1 MPSEIYMLQLGMT
14 MTEGTVAEWHIP
26 DGGEV
31 KLGEDLYRLETE
43 KVEMEVEAEAA
54 GIVKH
59 LVPQEATVEPGDVVG
74 FIFALDEAIPDPLP
88 TPSSPPTIKQGE
100 GDEAAVPEAAATA
113 APAAPEPAAA
123 AAPAAPARAP
133 GERVPASPA
142 ARKLAK
148 ELDVDLATVAGTGPR
163 GRVTEDDV
171 RSAHEAASAAPAAAP
186 AAAQGPASP
195 LARKRA
201 EALGVDLATVTGTG
215 PGGRITKEDV
225 ERAAAGGAPAPAAAA
240 APSTPAATP
249 DDEVM
254 AVRGMRKV
262 IAERMYASLQQTAQL
277 TMDMEV
283 VMDDC
288 VRLRTQLVEEWASE
302 GVRPSYTDI
311 VMKAAAKAL
320 RDHPRMNAQFLDT
333 EMRLRGEVHVGMAV
347 ALDEGLIVPV
357 VRNVDHLGLKEIAQ
371 ESSRLA
377 TAAREGTLGLDEM
390 AGGTFTVSTLGM
402 FGVESF
408 TPILN
413 PPEVGILGV
422 NRLRD
427 GVRWEGERA
436 VPQKAM
442 TLSLTWDHRALDGAP
457 AAQFL
462 ASVRDYLE
470 APFRLL
476 I

>member
-1 MPSEIYMLQLGMT
+1 MPTEIYMMKLGMT

-31 KLGEDLYRLETE
+31 KTGEDLYRLETE

-54 GIVKH
+54 GTVRH
-59 LVPQEATVEPGDVVG
+59 LVPAEATVDPGAVVG
-74 FIFALDEAIPDPLP
+74 YIYAAGEEIPAELP
-88 TPSSPPTIKQGE
+88 GA
-100 GDEAAVPEAAATA
+100 GA
-113 APAAPEPAAA
+113 PAAA
-123 AAPAAPARAP
+123 ASAPAASVDAPAPAQAAEAP
-133 GERVPASPA
+133 AAVSGGRVAASPA
-142 ARKLAK
+142 ARKLAR
-148 ELDVDLATVAGTGPR
+148 ELGVDLATVAGTGPR

-171 RSAHEAASAAPAAAP
+171 RGAHESAAAATTPAQA
-186 AAAQGPASP
+186 PASP

-201 EALGVDLATVTGTG
+201 KALGVDLATITGTG

-225 ERAAAGGAPAPAAAA
+225 EAAASASPGAATPAPAD
-240 APSTPAATP
+240 ATA
-249 DDEVM
+249 DETLP
-254 AVRGMRKV
+254 VRGMRKV
-262 IAERMYASLQQTAQL
+262 IAERMFASLRDTAQL
-277 TMDMEV
+277 TMDMEAD
-283 VMDDC
+283 MDDC
-288 VRLRTQLVEEWASE
+288 VRLRAQLIEEWADE

-311 VMKAAAKAL
+311 VMKAAARAL
-320 RDHPRMNAQFLDT
+320 RDHPRMNARFEGAEIT
-333 EMRLRGEVHVGMAV
+333 LRGEVHIGMAV
-347 ALDEGLIVPV
+347 ALEEGLVVPV
-357 VRNVDHLGLKEIAQ
+357 LRHVDRAGLKEIAV

-377 TAAREGTLGLDEM
+377 AAAREGKLSLDDM

-402 FGVESF
+402 FGVDSF

-422 NRLRD
+422 NRLRE
-427 GVRWEGERA
+427 GVRWEGERP
-436 VPQKAM
+436 VRRQTM

-476 I
+476 V

>member
-1 MPSEIYMLQLGMT
+1 MPTEIYMMKLGMT
-14 MTEGTVAEWHIP
+14 MTEGTVAEWHVP

-54 GIVKH
+54 GIVRH
-59 LVPQEATVEPGDVVG
+59 LVPAETTVDPGDVVG
-74 FIFALDEAIPDPLP
+74 WIYAADEEIPDVLP
-88 TPSSPPTIKQGE
+88 GAPAGGAS
-100 GDEAAVPEAAATA
+100 A
-113 APAAPEPAAA
+113 APVAEAPAAA
-123 AAPAAPARAP
+123 ATTATAEAPAAPARAE

-148 ELDVDLATVAGTGPR
+148 ELGVDLATVTATGPR

-171 RSAHEAASAAPAAAP
+171 RAAHEAAAAAPAAAP
-186 AAAQGPASP
+186 AGAQAPASP

-225 ERAAAGGAPAPAAAA
+225 EAAAAGGAPAAAPAAAA
-240 APSTPAATP
+240 AAPAEVR

-262 IAERMYASLQQTAQL
+262 IAERMYASLQETAQL
-277 TMDMEV
+277 TMDMDV
-283 VMDDC
+283 AMDDC
-288 VRLRTQLVEEWASE
+288 VKLRSQLIEEWAND

-320 RDHPRMNAQFLDT
+320 RDHPRMNAQFLGT
-333 EMRLRGEVHVGMAV
+333 EMNLRGEVHVGMAV
-347 ALDEGLIVPV
+347 ALDEGLVVPV
-357 VRNVDHLGLKEIAQ
+357 VRNVDQIDLKAIAQ

-377 TAAREGTLGLDEM
+377 GLAREGKLGLDDM

-402 FGVESF
+402 FGVDSF

-427 GVRWEGERA
+427 DVRWEGERP
-436 VPQKAM
+436 VRQKAM

-462 ASVRDYLE
+462 ATLRDYLE

-476 I
+476 V

>member
-1 MPSEIYMLQLGMT
+1 MPTEIYMVKLGMT
-14 MTEGTVAEWHIP
+14 MTEGTVAEWHVP

-31 KLGEDLYRLETE
+31 KAGEDLYRLETE
-43 KVEMEVEAEAA
+43 KVEMEVEAEAT
-54 GIVKH
+54 GTVRH
-59 LVPQEATVEPGDVVG
+59 LVPDEATVDPGVVVG
-74 FIFALDEAIPDPLP
+74 YIYAA
-88 TPSSPPTIKQGE
+88 GE
-100 GDEAAVPEAAATA
+100 EIPEALPGAG
-113 APAAPEPAAA
+113 APAASASATPAPASTASAPAAA
-123 AAPAAPARAP
+123 SAPAPATAS
-133 GERVPASPA
+133 GGRVAASPA
-142 ARKLAK
+142 ARRLAR
-148 ELDVDLATVAGTGPR
+148 ELDVDLATVTGTGPG

-171 RSAHEAASAAPAAAP
+171 RTAREAAASAPAPAA
-186 AAAQGPASP
+186 PASP

-201 EALGVDLATVTGTG
+201 KALGVDLAAVTGTG

-225 ERAAAGGAPAPAAAA
+225 EAAASAAPAAVAPAEAA
-240 APSTPAATP
+240 G
-249 DDEVM
+249 DEVV

-262 IAERMYASLQQTAQL
+262 IAERMYASLRDTAQL
-277 TMDMEV
+277 TMDMDA

-288 VRLRTQLVEEWASE
+288 ARLRAQLIEEWADE
-302 GVRPSYTDI
+302 GVRPSWTDI
-311 VMKAAAKAL
+311 VMKAAARAL
-320 RDHPRMNAQFLDT
+320 RDHPRMNARFEGA
-333 EMRLRGEVHVGMAV
+333 EMTLRGEVHVGMAV
-347 ALDEGLIVPV
+347 ALDEGLVVPV
-357 VRNVDHLGLKEIAQ
+357 LRHVDRMGLREIAV

-377 TAAREGTLGLDEM
+377 AAAREGKLSLDDM

-402 FGVESF
+402 FGVDSF

-427 GVRWEGERA
+427 GVRWEGERP
-436 VPQKAM
+436 VRQRTM

-476 I
+476 VQGDGR

>member
-1 MPSEIYMLQLGMT
+1 MPTEIYMMKLGMT

-54 GIVKH
+54 GIVRH
-59 LVPQEATVEPGDVVG
+59 LVPAETTVDPGDVVG
-74 FIFALDEAIPDPLP
+74 WIYAADEEIPDVLP
-88 TPSSPPTIKQGE
+88 GAPSGGAS
-100 GDEAAVPEAAATA
+100 A
-113 APAAPEPAAA
+113 APAAAEPAAA
-123 AAPAAPARAP
+123 AAEAPAAPARAE

-142 ARKLAK
+142 ARRLAK
-148 ELDVDLATVAGTGPR
+148 ELGVDLATVTATGPR

-171 RSAHEAASAAPAAAP
+171 RTAHESAAAAPAAAP
-186 AAAQGPASP
+186 AAAAGTPAPASP

-201 EALGVDLATVTGTG
+201 EALGVDLSTVAGTG

-225 ERAAAGGAPAPAAAA
+225 EAAAAGGAPAVAPAAAA
-240 APSTPAATP
+240 APAEVR

-262 IAERMYASLQQTAQL
+262 IAERMYASLQETAQL
-277 TMDMEV
+277 TMDMDV
-283 VMDDC
+283 AMDDC
-288 VRLRTQLVEEWASE
+288 VKLRSQLIEEWAGDS
-302 GVRPSYTDI
+302 VRPSYTDI

-320 RDHPRMNAQFLDT
+320 RDHPRMNAQFLGT
-333 EMRLRGEVHVGMAV
+333 EMNLRGEVHVGMAV
-347 ALDEGLIVPV
+347 ALDEGLVVPV
-357 VRNVDHLGLKEIAQ
+357 VRNVDQIDLKAIAQ

-377 TAAREGTLGLDEM
+377 GLAREGKLGLDDM

-402 FGVESF
+402 FGVDSF

-427 GVRWEGERA
+427 DVRWEGERP
-436 VPQKAM
+436 VRQKAM

-462 ASVRDYLE
+462 ASVKDYLE

-476 I
+476 V

>member
-1 MPSEIYMLQLGMT
+1 MPTEIYMMKLGMT

-54 GIVKH
+54 GIVRH
-59 LVPQEATVEPGDVVG
+59 LVPAEATVDPGAVVG
-74 FIFALDEAIPDPLP
+74 WIYAAGEEIPDVLP
-88 TPSSPPTIKQGE
+88 GA
-100 GDEAAVPEAAATA
+100 GA
-113 APAAPEPAAA
+113 APAAAPAEAEPAAA
-123 AAPAAPARAP
+123 AAEAPAAPARAE

-142 ARKLAK
+142 ARRLAK
-148 ELDVDLATVAGTGPR
+148 ELGVDLATVTATGPR

-171 RSAHEAASAAPAAAP
+171 RTAHEAAAAAPAAAP
-186 AAAQGPASP
+186 AGSPAPASP

-201 EALGVDLATVTGTG
+201 EALGVDLSTVTGTG

-225 ERAAAGGAPAPAAAA
+225 EAAATGGAPAAAPTAAA
-240 APSTPAATP
+240 APAAARE
-249 DDEVM
+249 DEVM

-262 IAERMYASLQQTAQL
+262 IAERMYASLQETAQL
-277 TMDMEV
+277 TMDMDV
-283 VMDDC
+283 AMDDC
-288 VRLRTQLVEEWASE
+288 VKLRSQLIEEWAGDS
-302 GVRPSYTDI
+302 VRPSYTDI

-320 RDHPRMNAQFLDT
+320 LDHPRMNAQFLGT
-333 EMRLRGEVHVGMAV
+333 EMNLRGEVHVGMAV
-347 ALDEGLIVPV
+347 ALDEGLVVPV
-357 VRNVDHLGLKEIAQ
+357 VRHVDQLGLKEIAL

-377 TAAREGTLGLDEM
+377 GLAREGKLGLDDM

-402 FGVESF
+402 FGVDSF

-427 GVRWEGERA
+427 DVRWEGERP
-436 VPQKAM
+436 VRQKAM

-476 I
+476 V

>member
-1 MPSEIYMLQLGMT
+1 MPTEIYMMKLGMT

-43 KVEMEVEAEAA
+43 KVEMDVEAEA
-54 GIVKH
+54 GGTVRH
-59 LVPQEATVEPGDVVG
+59 LVPSETTVDPGVVVG
-74 FIFALDEAIPDPLP
+74 WIYAAGEEIPDVLP
-88 TPSSPPTIKQGE
+88 G
-100 GDEAAVPEAAATA
+100 ALA
-113 APAAPEPAAA
+113 PAAA
-123 AAPAAPARAP
+123 AASAASAEPAPAPAAPARAA

-142 ARKLAK
+142 ARRLAK
-148 ELDVDLATVAGTGPR
+148 ELRVDLAAVAATGPR

-171 RSAHEAASAAPAAAP
+171 RAAHAAAQAAPQPAAPAAAP
-186 AAAQGPASP
+186 APASP

-201 EALGVDLATVTGTG
+201 EALGVDLSTVTGSG
-215 PGGRITKEDV
+215 PGGRITKEDIKAAA
-225 ERAAAGGAPAPAAAA
+225 AAAGGASAPAAPPAPAARE
-240 APSTPAATP
+240 
-249 DDEVM
+249 DEVM
-254 AVRGMRKV
+254 AVRGIRKI
-262 IAERMYASLQQTAQL
+262 IAERMYASLQETAQL
-277 TMDMEV
+277 TMDMDV
-283 VMDDC
+283 AMDDC
-288 VRLRTQLVEEWASE
+288 VKLRTQLIEEWASE

-311 VMKAAAKAL
+311 TMKAVAKAL
-320 RDHPRMNAQFLDT
+320 LDHPRMNAQFLGK
-333 EMRLRGEVHVGMAV
+333 EINLRGDIHVGMAV
-347 ALDEGLIVPV
+347 ALEEGLVVPV
-357 VRNVDHLGLKEIAQ
+357 VRHVDQIGLKEIAQ

-377 TAAREGTLGLDEM
+377 GLAREGKLGLDDM

-402 FGVESF
+402 FGVDSF

-427 GVRWEGERA
+427 DVRWESER
-436 VPQKAM
+436 PLRQKAM

-476 I
+476 V

>member
-1 MPSEIYMLQLGMT
+1 MPTEIYMVKLGMT
-14 MTEGTVAEWHIP
+14 MTEGTVAEWHVP

-31 KLGEDLYRLETE
+31 KAGEDLYRLETE
-43 KVEMEVEAEAA
+43 KVEMEVEAEAT
-54 GIVKH
+54 GTVRH
-59 LVPQEATVEPGDVVG
+59 LVPDEATVDPGAVVG
-74 FIFALDEAIPDPLP
+74 YIYAA
-88 TPSSPPTIKQGE
+88 GE
-100 GDEAAVPEAAATA
+100 EIPEALPGAG
-113 APAAPEPAAA
+113 APAASASATPT
-123 AAPAAPARAP
+123 PAAPTPRAASAP
-133 GERVPASPA
+133 TPATASGGRVAASPA
-142 ARKLAK
+142 ARRLAR
-148 ELDVDLATVAGTGPR
+148 ELDVDLSTVTGTGPG

-171 RSAHEAASAAPAAAP
+171 RSAREAAASAPAETPPPAA
-186 AAAQGPASP
+186 PASP

-201 EALGVDLATVTGTG
+201 KALGVDLATVKGTG

-225 ERAAAGGAPAPAAAA
+225 EAAASAAPESAAPAPAEAG
-240 APSTPAATP
+240 
-249 DDEVM
+249 DEVVP
-254 AVRGMRKV
+254 VRGMRKV
-262 IAERMYASLQQTAQL
+262 IAERMFASLRDTAQL
-277 TMDMEV
+277 TMDMDA

-288 VRLRTQLVEEWASE
+288 VRLRAQLIEEWADA

-311 VMKAAAKAL
+311 VMKAAARAL
-320 RDHPRMNAQFLDT
+320 RDHPRMNARFEGA
-333 EMRLRGEVHVGMAV
+333 EMTLRGEVHVGMAV
-347 ALDEGLIVPV
+347 ALDEGLVVPV
-357 VRNVDHLGLKEIAQ
+357 LRHVDRMGLREIAV

-377 TAAREGTLGLDEM
+377 AAAREGRLTLDDM

-402 FGVESF
+402 FGVDSF

-427 GVRWEGERA
+427 GVGWEGERP
-436 VPQKAM
+436 VRRQTM

-476 I
+476 V

>member
-1 MPSEIYMLQLGMT
+1 MPTEIYMMKLGMT

-43 KVEMEVEAEAA
+43 KVEMDVEAEAA
-54 GIVKH
+54 GIVRH
-59 LVPQEATVEPGDVVG
+59 LVPSEATVDPGAVVG
-74 FIFALDEAIPDPLP
+74 WIYAAGEDIPDVLP
-88 TPSSPPTIKQGE
+88 GAGASP
-100 GDEAAVPEAAATA
+100 AAAETA
-113 APAAPEPAAA
+113 PPAAAEPAAAAAAAA
-123 AAPAAPARAP
+123 AAPAAAAPAAV
-133 GERVPASPA
+133 GGRVAASPA
-142 ARKLAK
+142 ARKLSR
-148 ELDVDLATVAGTGPR
+148 ELGVDLATVTATGPR

-171 RSAHEAASAAPAAAP
+171 RAAHEAAAAAP
-186 AAAQGPASP
+186 APAAPAGAPAPASP

-201 EALGVDLATVTGTG
+201 EALGVDLSTVAGSG

-225 ERAAAGGAPAPAAAA
+225 EAAAAGGAPAAAPAAQAAAPAAARE
-240 APSTPAATP
+240 
-249 DDEVM
+249 DEMM

-262 IAERMYASLQQTAQL
+262 IAERMYASLQETAQL
-277 TMDMEV
+277 TMDMDV
-283 VMDDC
+283 AMDDC
-288 VRLRTQLVEEWASE
+288 VRLRTQLIEEWASD

-320 RDHPRMNAQFLDT
+320 LDHPRMNAQFLGK
-333 EMRLRGEVHVGMAV
+333 EINLRGEIHVGMAV
-347 ALDEGLIVPV
+347 ALEEGLVVPV
-357 VRNVDHLGLKEIAQ
+357 VRHVDQIGLKEIAQ
-371 ESSRLA
+371 HASRLA
-377 TAAREGTLGLDEM
+377 AAAREGKLGLDEM

-402 FGVESF
+402 FGVDSF

-413 PPEVGILGV
+413 SPEVGILGV

-427 GVRWEGERA
+427 DVRWEGERP
-436 VPQKAM
+436 VRQKTM

-462 ASVRDYLE
+462 ASVRNYLE

-476 I
+476 V

>member
-1 MPSEIYMLQLGMT
+1 MPTEIYMMKLGMT

-54 GIVKH
+54 GIVRH
-59 LVPQEATVEPGDVVG
+59 LVPAEATVDPGAVVG
-74 FIFALDEAIPDPLP
+74 WIYAADEEIPDVLP
-88 TPSSPPTIKQGE
+88 GADAAPASAAP
-100 GDEAAVPEAAATA
+100 EAAEPAAATA
-113 APAAPEPAAA
+113 APEAA
-123 AAPAAPARAP
+123 AAPARAE

-142 ARKLAK
+142 ARRLAK
-148 ELDVDLATVAGTGPR
+148 ELGVDLATVTATGPR

-171 RSAHEAASAAPAAAP
+171 RTAHEAAAAAPAAAP
-186 AAAQGPASP
+186 AGAPAPASP

-201 EALGVDLATVTGTG
+201 EALGVDLSTVTGTG

-225 ERAAAGGAPAPAAAA
+225 EAAAAGGAPAAAPAAAA
-240 APSTPAATP
+240 ATPAAARE
-249 DDEVM
+249 DEVM

-262 IAERMYASLQQTAQL
+262 IAERMYASLQETAQL
-277 TMDMEV
+277 TMDMDV
-283 VMDDC
+283 AMDDC
-288 VRLRTQLVEEWASE
+288 VKLRSQLIEEWAGDS
-302 GVRPSYTDI
+302 VRPSYTDI

-320 RDHPRMNAQFLDT
+320 LDHPRMNAQFLGA
-333 EMRLRGEVHVGMAV
+333 EMNLRGEVHVGMAV
-347 ALDEGLIVPV
+347 ALDEGLVVPV
-357 VRNVDHLGLKEIAQ
+357 VRHVDQLGLKEIAQ

-377 TAAREGTLGLDEM
+377 GLAREGKLGLDDM

-402 FGVESF
+402 FGVDSF

-427 GVRWEGERA
+427 DVRWEGERP
-436 VPQKAM
+436 VRQKAM

-462 ASVRDYLE
+462 ASLKDYLE

-476 I
+476 V

>member
-1 MPSEIYMLQLGMT
+1 MPTEIYMMKLGMT

-54 GIVKH
+54 GIVRH
-59 LVPQEATVEPGDVVG
+59 LVPAETTVNPGDVVG
-74 FIFALDEAIPDPLP
+74 WIYAANEEIPDVLP
-88 TPSSPPTIKQGE
+88 GAPAGGAS
-100 GDEAAVPEAAATA
+100 A
-113 APAAPEPAAA
+113 APAEAEPAAA
-123 AAPAAPARAP
+123 AAEAPAATARAE

-142 ARKLAK
+142 ARRLAK
-148 ELDVDLATVAGTGPR
+148 ELGVDLAAVTATGPR

-171 RSAHEAASAAPAAAP
+171 RSAHEAAAAAPAAAP
-186 AAAQGPASP
+186 AAAAGTPAPASP

-201 EALGVDLATVTGTG
+201 EALGVDLSTVAGTG

-225 ERAAAGGAPAPAAAA
+225 EAAAAGGAAASAPAAAA
-240 APSTPAATP
+240 APAVARE
-249 DDEVM
+249 DEVM

-262 IAERMYASLQQTAQL
+262 IAERMYASLQETAQL
-277 TMDMEV
+277 TMDMDV
-283 VMDDC
+283 AMDDC
-288 VRLRTQLVEEWASE
+288 VKLRGQLIEEWSDD

-320 RDHPRMNAQFLDT
+320 RDHPRMNAQFLGT
-333 EMRLRGEVHVGMAV
+333 EMNLRGEVHVGMAV
-347 ALDEGLIVPV
+347 ALDEGLVVPV
-357 VRNVDHLGLKEIAQ
+357 VRNVDQIDLKAIAL

-377 TAAREGTLGLDEM
+377 GLAREGKLGLDDM

-402 FGVESF
+402 FGVDSF

-427 GVRWEGERA
+427 DVRWEGERP
-436 VPQKAM
+436 VRQKAM

-476 I
+476 V

>member
-1 MPSEIYMLQLGMT
+1 MPTEIYMMKLGMT

-54 GIVKH
+54 GIVRH
-59 LVPQEATVEPGDVVG
+59 LVPAETTVDPGDVVG
-74 FIFALDEAIPDPLP
+74 WIYAANEEIPDVLP
-88 TPSSPPTIKQGE
+88 GAPSG
-100 GDEAAVPEAAATA
+100 GATA
-113 APAAPEPAAA
+113 APAEAEPATAA
-123 AAPAAPARAP
+123 AEAPAATARAE

-142 ARKLAK
+142 ARRLAK
-148 ELDVDLATVAGTGPR
+148 ELGVDLATVTATGPR

-171 RSAHEAASAAPAAAP
+171 RTAHAAAAVAPAAAP
-186 AAAQGPASP
+186 AAAAGTPAPASP

-201 EALGVDLATVTGTG
+201 EALGVDLSTVAGTG

-225 ERAAAGGAPAPAAAA
+225 EAAAAGGAPAAAPAAAA
-240 APSTPAATP
+240 AAPAAAR

-262 IAERMYASLQQTAQL
+262 IAERMYASLQETAQL
-277 TMDMEV
+277 TMDMDV
-283 VMDDC
+283 AMDDC
-288 VRLRTQLVEEWASE
+288 VKLRGQLIEEWSDD

-320 RDHPRMNAQFLDT
+320 RDHPRMNAQFLGT
-333 EMRLRGEVHVGMAV
+333 EMNLRGEVHVGMAV
-347 ALDEGLIVPV
+347 ALDEGLVVPV
-357 VRNVDHLGLKEIAQ
+357 VRNVDQIDLKAIAL

-377 TAAREGTLGLDEM
+377 GLAREGKLGLDDM

-402 FGVESF
+402 FGVDSF

-427 GVRWEGERA
+427 DVRWEGERP
-436 VPQKAM
+436 VRQKAM

-476 I
+476 V

>member
-1 MPSEIYMLQLGMT
+1 MPSEIYMMKLGMT

-54 GIVKH
+54 GIVRH
-59 LVPQEATVEPGDVVG
+59 IVPAEATVDPGAVVG
-74 FIFALDEAIPDPLP
+74 WIYAAGEEIPDVLP
-88 TPSSPPTIKQGE
+88 GADAP
-100 GDEAAVPEAAATA
+100 AAASAAPEAA
-113 APAAPEPAAA
+113 EPAAA
-123 AAPAAPARAP
+123 AAEAPATAAAPAPA
-133 GERVPASPA
+133 GGRVAASPA
-142 ARKLAK
+142 ARRLAK
-148 ELDVDLATVAGTGPR
+148 ELGVDLATVTATGPR

-171 RSAHEAASAAPAAAP
+171 RGAHEAAAAAP
-186 AAAQGPASP
+186 AAAAPAAPAGTPAPASP

-201 EALGVDLATVTGTG
+201 EALGVDLSTVAGTG

-225 ERAAAGGAPAPAAAA
+225 EAAAAGGAPAAAPAATAAPAAARE
-240 APSTPAATP
+240 
-249 DDEVM
+249 DEVM

-262 IAERMYASLQQTAQL
+262 IAERMYASLQETAQL
-277 TMDMEV
+277 TMDMDV
-283 VMDDC
+283 AMDDC
-288 VRLRTQLVEEWASE
+288 VKLRGQLIEEWAND

-311 VMKAAAKAL
+311 TMKAVAKAL
-320 RDHPRMNAQFLDT
+320 LDHPRMNAQFLGA
-333 EMRLRGEVHVGMAV
+333 EMNIRGEVHVGMAV
-347 ALDEGLIVPV
+347 ALEEGLVVPV
-357 VRNVDHLGLKEIAQ
+357 VRHVDQIGLKEIAQ

-377 TAAREGTLGLDEM
+377 GLAREGKLGLDDM

-402 FGVESF
+402 FGVDSF

-427 GVRWEGERA
+427 DVRWEGERP
-436 VPQKAM
+436 VRQKAM

-476 I
+476 V

>member
-1 MPSEIYMLQLGMT
+1 MPTEIYMMKLGMT

-31 KLGEDLYRLETE
+31 KVGEDLYRLETE
-43 KVEMEVEAEAA
+43 KVEMEVEAEAD
-54 GIVKH
+54 GTVRH
-59 LVPQEATVEPGDVVG
+59 LVPAEATVDPGAVVG
-74 FIFALDEAIPDPLP
+74 WIYAAGEEIPDVLP
-88 TPSSPPTIKQGE
+88 GA
-100 GDEAAVPEAAATA
+100 DAVAAA
-113 APAAPEPAAA
+113 APASAEPAAAEPAPAAA

-142 ARKLAK
+142 ARKLAR
-148 ELDVDLATVAGTGPR
+148 ELDLDLATVAGTGPR

-171 RSAHEAASAAPAAAP
+171 RSAHEAAQAAPPAAPAAQA
-186 AAAQGPASP
+186 PASP

-201 EALGVDLATVTGTG
+201 EALGVDLSTVTGTG

-225 ERAAAGGAPAPAAAA
+225 EAAAGGGAPAAAPAAAA
-240 APSTPAATP
+240 APAPAASRE
-249 DDEVM
+249 DEVM

-262 IAERMYASLQQTAQL
+262 IAERMYASLQETAQL
-277 TMDMEV
+277 TMDMDV
-283 VMDDC
+283 AMDDC
-288 VRLRTQLVEEWASE
+288 VKLRSQLIEEWAGD

-320 RDHPRMNAQFLDT
+320 LDHPRMNAQFLGS
-333 EMRLRGEVHVGMAV
+333 EINLRGEVHIGMAV
-347 ALDEGLIVPV
+347 ALEEGLVVPV
-357 VRNVDHLGLKEIAQ
+357 VRHVDQVGLKEIAL

-377 TAAREGTLGLDEM
+377 GLAREGKLGLDDM

-402 FGVESF
+402 FGVDSF

-427 GVRWEGERA
+427 DVRWEGERP
-436 VPQKAM
+436 VRQKAM

-476 I
+476 V

>member
-1 MPSEIYMLQLGMT
+1 MPTEIYMMKLGMT

-54 GIVKH
+54 GIVRH
-59 LVPQEATVEPGDVVG
+59 LVPAEATVDPGAVVG
-74 FIFALDEAIPDPLP
+74 WIYAADEEIPDVLP
-88 TPSSPPTIKQGE
+88 GGGAP
-100 GDEAAVPEAAATA
+100 AAAA
-113 APAAPEPAAA
+113 APAEAEPAAAAA
-123 AAPAAPARAP
+123 AAPAAPARAE

-142 ARKLAK
+142 ARRLAK
-148 ELDVDLATVAGTGPR
+148 ELGVDLDTVTATGPR

-171 RSAHEAASAAPAAAP
+171 RTAHEAAAAAPAAAP
-186 AAAQGPASP
+186 AGAPAPASP

-201 EALGVDLATVTGTG
+201 EALGVDLSTVTGTG

-225 ERAAAGGAPAPAAAA
+225 EAAAAGGAPAAAPAAATA
-240 APSTPAATP
+240 PAAARE
-249 DDEVM
+249 DEVM

-262 IAERMYASLQQTAQL
+262 IAERMYASLQETAQL
-277 TMDMEV
+277 TMDMDV
-283 VMDDC
+283 AMDDC
-288 VRLRTQLVEEWASE
+288 VKLRSQLIEEWAGDS
-302 GVRPSYTDI
+302 VRPSYTDI

-320 RDHPRMNAQFLDT
+320 LDHPRMNAQFLGT
-333 EMRLRGEVHVGMAV
+333 EMNLRGEVHVGMAV
-347 ALDEGLIVPV
+347 ALDEGLVVPV
-357 VRNVDHLGLKEIAQ
+357 VRHVDQLGLKEIAL

-377 TAAREGTLGLDEM
+377 GLAREGKLGLDDM

-402 FGVESF
+402 FGVDSF

-427 GVRWEGERA
+427 DVRWEGERP
-436 VPQKAM
+436 VRQKAM

-476 I
+476 V

>member
-1 MPSEIYMLQLGMT
+1 MPTEIYMMKLGMT

-31 KLGEDLYRLETE
+31 KVGEDLYRLETE
-43 KVEMEVEAEAA
+43 KVEMEVEAEAD
-54 GIVKH
+54 GTVRH
-59 LVPQEATVEPGDVVG
+59 LVPAEATVDPGAVVG
-74 FIFALDEAIPDPLP
+74 WIYAAGEAIPDVLP
-88 TPSSPPTIKQGE
+88 GA
-100 GDEAAVPEAAATA
+100 DAVAA
-113 APAAPEPAAA
+113 APASAEPAAAEPAAAAA

-142 ARKLAK
+142 ARKLAR
-148 ELDVDLATVAGTGPR
+148 ELEIDLAAVAGTGPR

-171 RSAHEAASAAPAAAP
+171 RTAHEAAQAAPASAP
-186 AAAQGPASP
+186 AGAPAPASP

-201 EALGVDLATVTGTG
+201 EALGVDLSTVMGTG

-225 ERAAAGGAPAPAAAA
+225 EAAAAGGAPPAAAA
-240 APSTPAATP
+240 AASAPAPAAARE
-249 DDEVM
+249 DEVM

-262 IAERMYASLQQTAQL
+262 IAERMYASLQETAQL
-277 TMDMEV
+277 TMDMDV
-283 VMDDC
+283 AMDDC
-288 VRLRTQLVEEWASE
+288 VKLRSQLIEEWAGDS
-302 GVRPSYTDI
+302 VRPSYTDI

-320 RDHPRMNAQFLDT
+320 LDHPRMNAQYLGT
-333 EMRLRGEVHVGMAV
+333 EMNLRGEVHVGMAV
-347 ALDEGLIVPV
+347 ALEEGLVVPV
-357 VRNVDHLGLKEIAQ
+357 VRHVDQIGLKEIAQ

-377 TAAREGTLGLDEM
+377 GLAREGKLGLDDM

-402 FGVESF
+402 FGVDSF

-427 GVRWEGERA
+427 DVRWEGERP
-436 VPQKAM
+436 VRQKAM

-476 I
+476 V

>member
-1 MPSEIYMLQLGMT
+1 MPTEIYMMKLGMT

-43 KVEMEVEAEAA
+43 KVEMDVEAEAG
-54 GIVKH
+54 GIVRH
-59 LVPQEATVEPGDVVG
+59 LVPSETTVDPGAVVG
-74 FIFALDEAIPDPLP
+74 WIYAASEEIPDVLP
-88 TPSSPPTIKQGE
+88 GAGAPPAAGE
-100 GDEAAVPEAAATA
+100 SA
-113 APAAPEPAAA
+113 APAAAEPVA
-123 AAPAAPARAP
+123 AAPAAAPAAA
-133 GERVPASPA
+133 GGRVAASPA

-148 ELDVDLATVAGTGPR
+148 ELGVDLATVTATGPR

-171 RSAHEAASAAPAAAP
+171 RAAQEAAAAAP
-186 AAAQGPASP
+186 PAAPASP

-201 EALGVDLATVTGTG
+201 EALGIDLSTVTGSG

-225 ERAAAGGAPAPAAAA
+225 EAAAAAAGGASAPAAAA
-240 APSTPAATP
+240 APAARE
-249 DDEVM
+249 DEVM
-254 AVRGMRKV
+254 AVRGIRKI
-262 IAERMYASLQQTAQL
+262 IAERMYASLQETAQL
-277 TMDMEV
+277 TMDMDV
-283 VMDDC
+283 AMDDC
-288 VRLRTQLVEEWASE
+288 VKLRTQLIEEWASE

-311 VMKAAAKAL
+311 TMKAVAKAL
-320 RDHPRMNAQFLDT
+320 LDHPRMNAQFLGT
-333 EMRLRGEVHVGMAV
+333 EITLRGEIHVGMAV
-347 ALDEGLIVPV
+347 ALEEGLVVPV
-357 VRNVDHLGLKEIAQ
+357 VRHVDQIGLKEIAQ

-377 TAAREGTLGLDEM
+377 AAAREGKLGLDDM

-402 FGVESF
+402 FGVDSF

-422 NRLRD
+422 NRVRD
-427 GVRWEGERA
+427 DVRWEGERP
-436 VPQKAM
+436 VRQKAM

-462 ASVRDYLE
+462 ASVRNYLE

-476 I
+476 V

>member
-1 MPSEIYMLQLGMT
+1 MPTEIYMMKLGMT

-31 KLGEDLYRLETE
+31 KVGEDLYRLETE
-43 KVEMEVEAEAA
+43 KVEMEVEAEAD
-54 GIVKH
+54 GTVRH
-59 LVPQEATVEPGDVVG
+59 LVPAEATVDPGAVVG
-74 FIFALDEAIPDPLP
+74 WIYAAGEEIPDVLP
-88 TPSSPPTIKQGE
+88 GA
-100 GDEAAVPEAAATA
+100 DAVAAA
-113 APAAPEPAAA
+113 APASAEPAAAEPAPAAA

-142 ARKLAK
+142 ARKLAR
-148 ELDVDLATVAGTGPR
+148 ELDLDLATVAGTGPR

-171 RSAHEAASAAPAAAP
+171 RSAHEAAQAAPPAAPAAQA
-186 AAAQGPASP
+186 PASP

-201 EALGVDLATVTGTG
+201 EALGVDLSTVTGTG

-225 ERAAAGGAPAPAAAA
+225 EAAAGGGAPAAAPAAAA
-240 APSTPAATP
+240 APAPAAARE
-249 DDEVM
+249 DEVM

-262 IAERMYASLQQTAQL
+262 IAERMYASLQETAQL
-277 TMDMEV
+277 TMDMDV
-283 VMDDC
+283 AMDDC
-288 VRLRTQLVEEWASE
+288 VKLRSQLIEEWAGD

-320 RDHPRMNAQFLDT
+320 LDHPRMNAQFLGS
-333 EMRLRGEVHVGMAV
+333 EINLRGEVHIGMAV
-347 ALDEGLIVPV
+347 ALEEGLVVPV
-357 VRNVDHLGLKEIAQ
+357 VRHVDQVGLKEIAL

-377 TAAREGTLGLDEM
+377 GLAREGKLGLDDM

-402 FGVESF
+402 FGVDSF

-427 GVRWEGERA
+427 DVRWEGERP
-436 VPQKAM
+436 VRQKAM

-476 I
+476 V

>member
-1 MPSEIYMLQLGMT
+1 MPTEIYMMKLGMT

-43 KVEMEVEAEAA
+43 KVEMDVEAEA
-54 GIVKH
+54 GGVVRH
-59 LVPQEATVEPGDVVG
+59 LVPSETTVDPGAVVG
-74 FIFALDEAIPDPLP
+74 WIYAASEEIPDVLP
-88 TPSSPPTIKQGE
+88 GAGAPPAAGE
-100 GDEAAVPEAAATA
+100 SA
-113 APAAPEPAAA
+113 APAAAAPVAVA
-123 AAPAAPARAP
+123 AAPAAAPAAA
-133 GERVPASPA
+133 GGRVAASPA

-148 ELDVDLATVAGTGPR
+148 ELGVDLATVTATGPR

-171 RSAHEAASAAPAAAP
+171 RAAHEAAQAAPQPAAPAAAP
-186 AAAQGPASP
+186 APASP

-201 EALGVDLATVTGTG
+201 EALGIDLSTVTGSG

-225 ERAAAGGAPAPAAAA
+225 EAAAAGGASAPAAAA
-240 APSTPAATP
+240 APAARE
-249 DDEVM
+249 DEVM
-254 AVRGMRKV
+254 AVRGMRKI
-262 IAERMYASLQQTAQL
+262 IAERMYASLQETAQL
-277 TMDMEV
+277 TMDMDV
-283 VMDDC
+283 AMDDC
-288 VRLRTQLVEEWASE
+288 VKLRTQLIEEWASE

-311 VMKAAAKAL
+311 TMKAVAKAL
-320 RDHPRMNAQFLDT
+320 LDHPRMNAQFLGT
-333 EMRLRGEVHVGMAV
+333 EITLRGEIHVGMAV
-347 ALDEGLIVPV
+347 ALEEGLVVPV
-357 VRNVDHLGLKEIAQ
+357 VRHVDQIGLKEIAQ

-377 TAAREGTLGLDEM
+377 GLAREGKLGLDDM

-402 FGVESF
+402 FGVDSF

-422 NRLRD
+422 NRVRD
-427 GVRWEGERA
+427 DVRWEGERP
-436 VPQKAM
+436 VRQKAM

-462 ASVRDYLE
+462 ASVRNYLE

-476 I
+476 V

>member
-1 MPSEIYMLQLGMT
+1 MPTEIYMMKLGMT

-43 KVEMEVEAEAA
+43 KVEMEVEAEGA

-59 LVPQEATVEPGDVVG
+59 LVPSEATVDPGAVIG
-74 FIFALDEAIPDPLP
+74 YIFATGEEIPDDLP
-88 TPSSPPTIKQGE
+88 TASAPP
-100 GDEAAVPEAAATA
+100 AAASA
-113 APAAPEPAAA
+113 APAAPAPAAAVSAAPAA
-123 AAPAAPARAP
+123 AAPAAAD
-133 GERVPASPA
+133 GRVAASPA
-142 ARKLAK
+142 ARKLSR
-148 ELDVDLATVAGTGPR
+148 ELGVDLATVTATGPR

-171 RSAHEAASAAPAAAP
+171 RGAHEAAAAAPAAAP
-186 AAAQGPASP
+186 AGVPAPASP

-201 EALGVDLATVTGTG
+201 EALGVDLSTVTGTG

-225 ERAAAGGAPAPAAAA
+225 EAAATGGAPAAAPAAAA
-240 APSTPAATP
+240 AAPAAARE
-249 DDEVM
+249 DEVM

-262 IAERMYASLQQTAQL
+262 IAERMYASLQETAQL
-277 TMDMEV
+277 TMDMDV
-283 VMDDC
+283 AMDDC
-288 VRLRTQLVEEWASE
+288 VRLRTQLIEEWAGD

-320 RDHPRMNAQFLDT
+320 LDHPRMNAQFLGK
-333 EMRLRGEVHVGMAV
+333 EINLRGEIHVGMAV
-347 ALDEGLIVPV
+347 ALDEGLVVPV
-357 VRNVDHLGLKEIAQ
+357 VRHVDQIGLKEIAQ
-371 ESSRLA
+371 DASRLA
-377 TAAREGTLGLDEM
+377 AAAREGKLGLDDM

-402 FGVESF
+402 FGVDSF

-413 PPEVGILGV
+413 SPEVGILGV

-427 GVRWEGERA
+427 DVRWEGERP
-436 VPQKAM
+436 VRQKTM

-476 I
+476 V

>member
-1 MPSEIYMLQLGMT
+1 MPTEIYMMKLGMT

-54 GIVKH
+54 GVVRH
-59 LVPQEATVEPGDVVG
+59 LAPVGSTVDPGAVVG
-74 FIFALDEAIPDPLP
+74 WIYAPGEEIPDTLP
-88 TPSSPPTIKQGE
+88 GAPT
-100 GDEAAVPEAAATA
+100 ASASAPAAATA
-113 APAAPEPAAA
+113 TPAPAASTGEA
-123 AAPAAPARAP
+123 AAPAAATGA
-133 GERVPASPA
+133 RVPASPA
-142 ARKLAK
+142 ARRLAK
-148 ELDVDLATVAGTGPR
+148 ELAVDLAAVAGTGPR
-163 GRVTEDDV
+163 GRVTEGDV
-171 RSAHEAASAAPAAAP
+171 RAAHEAAQAATAPVAAA
-186 AAAQGPASP
+186 PASP

-225 ERAAAGGAPAPAAAA
+225 EAAATGSAPATAPTA
-240 APSTPAATP
+240 APTAPTETRG
-249 DDEVM
+249 DETL

-262 IAERMYASLQQTAQL
+262 IAERMYASLQETAQL

-283 VMDDC
+283 AMDDC
-288 VRLRTQLVEEWASE
+288 VRLRTQLVEEWASA

-320 RDHPRMNAQFLDT
+320 RDHPRMNAQFLGT
-333 EMRLRGEVHVGMAV
+333 EINLRGEVHVGMAV
-347 ALDEGLIVPV
+347 ALDEGLVVPV
-357 VRNVDHLGLKEIAQ
+357 LRHVDQAGLKEIAQ

-377 TAAREGTLGLDEM
+377 GLAREGKLGLDDM

-427 GVRWEGERA
+427 DTRWEGERP
-436 VPQKAM
+436 VRQKAM

-476 I
+476 V

>member
-1 MPSEIYMLQLGMT
+1 M
-14 MTEGTVAEWHIP
+14 
-26 DGGEV
+26 
-31 KLGEDLYRLETE
+31 
-43 KVEMEVEAEAA
+43 
-54 GIVKH
+54 
-59 LVPQEATVEPGDVVG
+59 
-74 FIFALDEAIPDPLP
+74 
-88 TPSSPPTIKQGE
+88 
-100 GDEAAVPEAAATA
+100 
-113 APAAPEPAAA
+113 
-123 AAPAAPARAP
+123 
-133 GERVPASPA
+133 PASPA
-142 ARKLAK
+142 ARRLAK
-148 ELDVDLATVAGTGPR
+148 ELGVDLAAVTATGPR

-171 RSAHEAASAAPAAAP
+171 RSAHEAAAAAPAAAP
-186 AAAQGPASP
+186 AAAAGTPAPASP

-201 EALGVDLATVTGTG
+201 EALGVDLSTVAGTG

-225 ERAAAGGAPAPAAAA
+225 EAAASGGAPAAAPAAAA
-240 APSTPAATP
+240 APPAVAR

-262 IAERMYASLQQTAQL
+262 IAERMYASLQETAQL
-277 TMDMEV
+277 TMDMDV
-283 VMDDC
+283 AMDDC
-288 VRLRTQLVEEWASE
+288 VKLRGQLIEEWSDD

-320 RDHPRMNAQFLDT
+320 RDHPRMNAQFLGT
-333 EMRLRGEVHVGMAV
+333 EMNLRGEVHVGMAV
-347 ALDEGLIVPV
+347 ALDEGLVVPV
-357 VRNVDHLGLKEIAQ
+357 VRNVDQIDLKAIAQ

-377 TAAREGTLGLDEM
+377 GLAREGKLGLDDM

-402 FGVESF
+402 FGVDSF

-427 GVRWEGERA
+427 DVRWEGERP
-436 VPQKAM
+436 VRQKAM

-476 I
+476 V

>member
-1 MPSEIYMLQLGMT
+1 MPTEIYMMKLGMT

-54 GIVKH
+54 GIVRH
-59 LVPQEATVEPGDVVG
+59 LVPAETTVDPGDVVG
-74 FIFALDEAIPDPLP
+74 WIYAADEEIPDVLP
-88 TPSSPPTIKQGE
+88 GAPAGGAS
-100 GDEAAVPEAAATA
+100 AAPA
-113 APAAPEPAAA
+113 APAAPEPAAV
-123 AAPAAPARAP
+123 AAPAAEVAAAPARAE

-142 ARKLAK
+142 ARRLAK
-148 ELDVDLATVAGTGPR
+148 ELGVDLATVTATGPR

-171 RSAHEAASAAPAAAP
+171 RTAHEAAAAAPAAAP
-186 AAAQGPASP
+186 AGAPAPASP

-201 EALGVDLATVTGTG
+201 EALGVDLSTVTGTG

-225 ERAAAGGAPAPAAAA
+225 EAAAAGGAPAAAPAAAA
-240 APSTPAATP
+240 AAPAAARE
-249 DDEVM
+249 DEVM

-262 IAERMYASLQQTAQL
+262 IAERMYASLQETAQL
-277 TMDMEV
+277 TMDMDV
-283 VMDDC
+283 AMDDC
-288 VRLRTQLVEEWASE
+288 VKLRSQLIEEWAGDS
-302 GVRPSYTDI
+302 VRPSYTDI

-320 RDHPRMNAQFLDT
+320 LDHPRMNAQFLGT
-333 EMRLRGEVHVGMAV
+333 EMNLRGEVHVGMAV
-347 ALDEGLIVPV
+347 ALDEGLVVPV
-357 VRNVDHLGLKEIAQ
+357 VRHVDQLGLKEIAL

-377 TAAREGTLGLDEM
+377 GLAREGKLGLDDM

-402 FGVESF
+402 FGVDSF

-427 GVRWEGERA
+427 DVRWEGERP
-436 VPQKAM
+436 VRQKAM

-462 ASVRDYLE
+462 ASLKDYLE

-476 I
+476 V

>member
-1 MPSEIYMLQLGMT
+1 MPTEIYMMKLGMT

-54 GIVKH
+54 GIVRH
-59 LVPQEATVEPGDVVG
+59 LVPAEATVDPGAVVG
-74 FIFALDEAIPDPLP
+74 WIYAADEEIPDVLP
-88 TPSSPPTIKQGE
+88 GAGAP
-100 GDEAAVPEAAATA
+100 AASA
-113 APAAPEPAAA
+113 APAEAEPAPAAA
-123 AAPAAPARAP
+123 AEAPATPARAE

-142 ARKLAK
+142 ARRLAK
-148 ELDVDLATVAGTGPR
+148 ELGVDLATVTATGPR

-171 RSAHEAASAAPAAAP
+171 RTAHEAAAAAPAAAP
-186 AAAQGPASP
+186 AGAPAPASP

-201 EALGVDLATVTGTG
+201 EALGVDLSTVTGTG

-225 ERAAAGGAPAPAAAA
+225 EAAAAGGAPAAAPAAARE
-240 APSTPAATP
+240 
-249 DDEVM
+249 DEVM

-262 IAERMYASLQQTAQL
+262 IAERMYASLQETAQL
-277 TMDMEV
+277 TMDIDV
-283 VMDDC
+283 AMDDC
-288 VRLRTQLVEEWASE
+288 VKLRSQLIEEWAGDS
-302 GVRPSYTDI
+302 VRPSYTDI

-320 RDHPRMNAQFLDT
+320 VDHPRMNAQFLGT
-333 EMRLRGEVHVGMAV
+333 EMNLRGEVHVGMAV
-347 ALDEGLIVPV
+347 ALDEGLVVPV
-357 VRNVDHLGLKEIAQ
+357 VRNVDQLGLKEIAL

-377 TAAREGTLGLDEM
+377 GLAREGKLGLDDM

-402 FGVESF
+402 FGVDSF

-427 GVRWEGERA
+427 DVRWEGERP
-436 VPQKAM
+436 VRQKAM

-462 ASVRDYLE
+462 ASVKDYLE

-476 I
+476 V

>member
-1 MPSEIYMLQLGMT
+1 MPTEIYMMKLGMT

-54 GIVKH
+54 GIVRH
-59 LVPQEATVEPGDVVG
+59 LVPAESTVDPGAVVG
-74 FIFALDEAIPDPLP
+74 WIYAADEEIPDVLP
-88 TPSSPPTIKQGE
+88 GA
-100 GDEAAVPEAAATA
+100 G
-113 APAAPEPAAA
+113 APAASAAPVEAEPAPAAA
-123 AAPAAPARAP
+123 AEAPATPARAE

-142 ARKLAK
+142 ARRLAK
-148 ELDVDLATVAGTGPR
+148 ELGVDLATVTATGPR

-171 RSAHEAASAAPAAAP
+171 RTAHEAAAAAPAAAP
-186 AAAQGPASP
+186 AGAPAPASP

-201 EALGVDLATVTGTG
+201 EALGVDLSTVTGTG

-225 ERAAAGGAPAPAAAA
+225 EAAAGGAPAAAPAAAA
-240 APSTPAATP
+240 AAPAAARE
-249 DDEVM
+249 DEVM

-262 IAERMYASLQQTAQL
+262 IAERMYASLQETAQL
-277 TMDMEV
+277 TMDMDV
-283 VMDDC
+283 AMDDC
-288 VRLRTQLVEEWASE
+288 VKLRSQLIEEWAGDS
-302 GVRPSYTDI
+302 VRPSYTDI

-320 RDHPRMNAQFLDT
+320 LDHPRMNAQFLGT
-333 EMRLRGEVHVGMAV
+333 EMNLRGEVHVGMAV
-347 ALDEGLIVPV
+347 ALDEGLVVPV
-357 VRNVDHLGLKEIAQ
+357 VRHVDQLGLKEIAQ

-377 TAAREGTLGLDEM
+377 GLAREGKLGLDDM

-402 FGVESF
+402 FGVDSF

-427 GVRWEGERA
+427 DVRWEGERP
-436 VPQKAM
+436 VRQKAM

-476 I
+476 V